1 MDRTR
6 AQRAAALLVI
16 VATAVGG
23 PAPATAG
30 PPRTGVRLSVDR
42 ATLPITTGQ
51 CNGGQ
56 LLVRLTNRGP
66 APVYADAVLTA
77 PEHLHLPRRLISTWL
92 PAGYTRT
99 VPVAVSAPTGTP
111 TGTYAVQV
119 TSGEQRVAVP
129 VVVSPARPS
138 ANLARTAARVAASS
152 SRTGFPVCGAVDGDA
167 DPAHWGDGTGWA
179 DGTGRQ
185 WPDWYELTWSSL
197 QQPTRVTVTTVDS
210 APYPTARYG
219 LRDWDVQLATAA
231 GWRTVA
237 EVRGTTAATVT
248 STFPAQRTGALRI
261 VTHAANG
268 LNDQSRIVELT
279 VS

>member
-6 AQRAAALLVI
+6 AHRAAALLVI
-16 VATAVGG
+16 AATALCG

-30 PPRTGVRLSVDR
+30 PSRSGVRLSVDR
-42 ATLPITTGQ
+42 ATLPITGQ
-51 CNGGQ
+51 CNGGE
-56 LLVRLTNRGP
+56 LRVRLTNRGP

-77 PEHLHLPRRLISTWL
+77 PAALHLPRRLISTWL

-99 VPVAVSAPTGTP
+99 VPVAVSAPAGTP
-111 TGTYAVQV
+111 TGTYTVSV
-119 TSGEQRVAVP
+119 TSGEHRVAVP

-138 ANLARTAARVAASS
+138 ADLARSAVRVSASS

-167 DPAHWGDGTGWA
+167 DPAHWGHGTGWA

-185 WPDWYELTWSSL
+185 WPDWYELTWSGPR
-197 QQPTRVTVTTVDS
+197 QPARVTLTTVGS
-210 APYPTARYG
+210 AQFPTARYG

-237 EVRGTTAATVT
+237 AVRGNTAVTVT
-248 STFPAQRTGALRI
+248 STFPRQRTGALRI

-268 LNDQSRIVELT
+268 LNDQSRIVELS